1 MSTSHRRVLHVQRR
15 YLRHRGAAGFADAPR
30 LQFADPCSAGGPGLA
45 IPSRERLLPCAND
58 PSLRGRKSAAPLT
71 HSMLPLHRLQISQT
85 FSEGTF
91 ESLDVISPIIRGRR
105 WPRSTDCKSSN
116 GHGRDQRALNREL
129 AHCSPLS
136 CAARC
141 GSSAPR
147 TSLGNPDRHH
157 RREASGIG
165 VVDRGDADKP
175 AVDQAIQAR
184 ALRSPSGAV
193 GSRRHPTRA
202 PFGHGT
208 FPELAPLCPVC
219 ASIR

>member
-1 MSTSHRRVLHVQRR
+1 MATRRTSSFVRTFASTAV
-15 YLRHRGAAGFADAPR
+15 APR
-30 LQFADPCSAGGPGLA
+30 RSA
-45 IPSRERLLPCAND
+45 PSQAPTRC
-58 PSLRGRKSAAPLT
+58 APLC
-71 HSMLPLHRLQISQT
+71 SMLAPRRLEIFQT

-91 ESLDVISPIIRGRR
+91 ERLDVISPIIRGRR
-105 WPRSTDCKSSN
+105 GPRSADCKSSN

-165 VVDRGDADKP
+165 VVDRGDADTVTSWSAAAWSRVRFSKSSTG
-175 AVDQAIQAR
+175 
-184 ALRSPSGAV
+184 SPSGPM
-193 GSRRHPTRA
+193 RT
-202 PFGHGT
+202 
-208 FPELAPLCPVC
+208 
-219 ASIR
+219 